1 MVDRIRTM
9 ALKKKQIEEFH
20 KMLLQLRTEMT
31 HQFEE
36 TTAEVK
42 SPEESK
48 GYSQHQADEGSD
60 DFERTIHLQLS
71 NTESEIL
78 KAIDRALEKI
88 DEGSYGICDVTKEE
102 IPLARL
108 EAIPYATMTRDAQE
122 AMEKGAI

>member
-1 MVDRIRTM
+1 M

-20 KMLLQLRTEMT
+20 KMLLELRAEMT